1 MNSRPDRLRALL
13 VVAALSLIGAL
24 LIAGCGGGGS
34 SSSEP
39 TTSSE
44 AAAEPGE
51 EGAGA
56 EERNTENATATSG
69 NGPALPSGP
78 IKCGASSTGD
88 DPCLMPSEPPSGDNV
103 KIMFSYW
110 RNNSYSQAA
119 YEAAKKTAEE
129 YGAEVSGVTFDS
141 ASPTE
146 QVSQL
151 QDAISSDA
159 YDAYIVEPDDPPA
172 LKAILEQAMSQGKPV
187 ASFTLIN
194 GTDNKTAKIQLP
206 GQTLQIANPPFAD
219 GESMGKMAVDA
230 CKGVDPCEIAF
241 LRGIAAIPFDQ
252 ARYEGFL
259 KAIEGSPNVKL
270 VATGESEYSI
280 AGGVKATQDILQAH
294 PNIKAIISLADQGA
308 HGAQQVVEEQG
319 KQIAITGSGGST
331 YGVAA
336 VRSGDWFGDTLLL
349 PESEGVACAIAT
361 IAAARGVETELGINS
376 GTMSK
381 EVPPYMDQTTKS
393 SWPPSSFKGQWS
405 GA

>member
-1 MNSRPDRLRALL
+1 VNTRATRWRTVL

-24 LIAGCGGGGS
+24 GVVGCGS
-34 SSSEP
+34 SSSSSESS
-39 TTSSE
+39 TTS
-44 AAAEPGE
+44 
-51 EGAGA
+51 EGTGD
-56 EERNTENATATSG
+56 TETSG
-69 NGPALPSGP
+69 SGENTASTPSGTGPELPSGP

-88 DPCLMPSEPPSGDNV
+88 DPCLLPAEPPSGENV

-110 RNNSYSQAA
+110 RNNSYSQGA
-119 YEAAKKTAEE
+119 YEMAKKTAEK
-129 YGAEVSGVTFDS
+129 YGAEVVGVTFDS
-141 ASPTE
+141 GSSAE

-159 YDAYIVEPDDPPA
+159 YDAYIVEPNDPPA

-206 GQTLQIANPPFAD
+206 GQTLQIANPPYVD
-219 GESMGKMAVDA
+219 GENMGKMAINA
-230 CKGVDPCEIAF
+230 CKGIDPCEIAF
-241 LRGIAAIPFDQ
+241 LRGVAAIPFDQ

-259 KAIEGSPNVKL
+259 KAIKSASNVKL

-280 AGGVKATQDILQAH
+280 SGGVKATQDILQAH
-294 PNIKAIISLADQGA
+294 PNIKAVISLADQGA
-308 HGAQQVVEEQG
+308 HGAQQVIEEQG
-319 KQIAITGSGGST
+319 KEIAITGAGGST
-331 YGVAA
+331 YGIAA
-336 VRSGDWFGDTLLL
+336 VRSGAWFGDTLLL
-349 PESEGVACAIAT
+349 PESEGVASAIAV
-361 IAAARGVETELGINS
+361 IAAARGEKLELGINS

-381 EVPPYMDQTTKS
+381 EIPAYMDQTTKS